1 VKIDMMNDVGAPL
14 AVTAV
19 DLVSE
24 SFIPQYNEWAA
35 YLLAVGGYVGAWQN
49 YGGEFV
55 KNVGIAS
62 FPWAA
67 KKVYERVRAMGGT
80 SQLALRKVARV
91 SGRGGISRYPAPA
104 YSDEFA
110 GVRLD

>member
-1 VKIDMMNDVGAPL
+1 MRIDPINDLGAPL

-19 DLVSE
+19 DLITE
-24 SFIPQYNEWAA
+24 TAAPQWNEWAA
-35 YLLAVGGYVGAWQN
+35 YGLAAGGYLAAWQGF
-49 YGGEFV
+49 GGDFM

-67 KKVYERVRAMGGT
+67 KKIYDRVRAMGGT
-80 SQLALRKVARV
+80 SRLALRRV
-91 SGRGGISRYPAPA
+91 SRQTVARYPAQPYA
-104 YSDEFA
+104 EEFA

>member
-1 VKIDMMNDVGAPL
+1 MKIDLVNDIGAPV

-19 DLVSE
+19 DLITE
-24 SFIPQYNEWAA
+24 TTIPQYNEWAA
-35 YLLAVGGYVGAWQN
+35 YILAVGGYVGAWQN
-49 YGGEFV
+49 MGGEFV
-55 KNVGIAS
+55 KNIGIAS

-67 KKVYERVRAMGGT
+67 KKIYERVRAMGGT
-80 SQLALRKVARV
+80 TQLALHKVARPGSKV
-91 SGRGGISRYPAPA
+91 SRYPAPA

>member
-1 VKIDMMNDVGAPL
+1 MKIDLVNDIGAPI

-19 DLVSE
+19 DLITE
-24 SFIPQYNEWAA
+24 TTIPQYNEWAA
-35 YLLAVGGYVGAWQN
+35 YIMAAGGYIGAWQN
-49 YGGEFV
+49 MGGEFV
-55 KNVGIAS
+55 KNIGIAS

-67 KKVYERVRAMGGT
+67 KKLYERVRAMGGT
-80 SQLALRKVARV
+80 ERLALRRV
-91 SGRGGISRYPAPA
+91 TRPVSRNISRYPAKA